1 MIRAGTSRSR
11 RASHQRTP
19 RAAAPHPGAAEKPEA
34 RKESAVMPG
43 RHPDD
48 DLLADLA
55 ADVLPADEARRVEA
69 HVLACD
75 RCAGLLEDA
84 ERVRSLLV
92 SSDPG
97 PVPVDVWERIEAS
110 DALDEDAPGWADDA
124 DPLDDPVRWSPRPL
138 RGGGRNGGSRR
149 DSRAGRIR

>member
-19 RAAAPHPGAAEKPEA
+19 RAAVPHPGAVEKPEA

-55 ADVLPADEARRVEA
+55 ADVLPADRARAVES
-69 HVLACD
+69 HVMSCN

-84 ERVRSLLV
+84 ERVRSLLL
-92 SSDPG
+92 SGDPG
-97 PVPVDVWERIEAS
+97 PVPADVWHRIEAALAAEGAGATSPPARS
-110 DALDEDAPGWADDA
+110 DHA
-124 DPLDDPVRWSPRPL
+124 
-138 RGGGRNGGSRR
+138 R
-149 DSRAGRIR
+149 DTAA